1 MTRTFHRS
9 ALLPIAV
16 LSLAVPALVAGCG
29 GDDAGDLDPQ
39 AVIDETFNND
49 EKVTSGNLSLSV
61 GGSATGDQGGSL
73 EASLS
78 GPFQGDPDDPNALPQ
93 LDWTG
98 SLTAEGAGQSVSFD
112 GGVTVTEDNA
122 YVEYGGE
129 AYELGTEVFEELSA
143 GAQEASEQ
151 GSDTEGL
158 SFTEAFTQGC
168 EQSLQAQGATD
179 TSACDVDFEGWLGE
193 LTNDGSEDVEGT
205 ETVHISGTVD
215 VETMLSDLVELGGAV
230 PQTATTA
237 PTEAQV
243 QQIADA
249 VSEASFDLYSG
260 VDDDILRGL
269 DFNLAID
276 PSAIPEAGAAGVDS
290 VDVNFSMRLGGV
302 NEDQTIEAPED
313 AKPIDDLL
321 GQFGVDSGS
330 LGNLGALGGGGGGIP
345 SVPATPAPS
354 GGSGDPNAY
363 LDCIAGAS
371 TPEEIE
377 ACAKEL

>member
-1 MTRTFHRS
+1 M
-9 ALLPIAV
+9 
-16 LSLAVPALVAGCG
+16 
-29 GDDAGDLDPQ
+29 
-39 AVIDETFNND
+39 
-49 EKVTSGNLSLSV
+49 
-61 GGSATGDQGGSL
+61 
-73 EASLS
+73 
-78 GPFQGDPDDPNALPQ
+78 
-93 LDWTG
+93 
-98 SLTAEGAGQSVSFD
+98 SFD

-129 AYELGTEVFEELSA
+129 AYELGAEVFEELSA
-143 GAQEASEQ
+143 GAQQASEQ

-168 EQSLQAQGATD
+168 EQSLQAQGAAD

-230 PQTATTA
+230 PQAAATA

-302 NEDQTIEAPED
+302 NEEQTIEAPAD

-321 GQFGVDSGS
+321 GQFGVDPGS
-330 LGNLGALGGGGGGIP
+330 LGNLGALGGAGGAIP
-345 SVPATPAPS
+345 TTPTTPAPS
-354 GGSGDPNAY
+354 GGSGTRTRTSTASPGPRPRRRSRPARRSCRRRAFQRVPRAPGAAPPSDEPARSP
-363 LDCIAGAS
+363 AGRPS
-371 TPEEIE
+371 R
-377 ACAKEL
+377 LSRR